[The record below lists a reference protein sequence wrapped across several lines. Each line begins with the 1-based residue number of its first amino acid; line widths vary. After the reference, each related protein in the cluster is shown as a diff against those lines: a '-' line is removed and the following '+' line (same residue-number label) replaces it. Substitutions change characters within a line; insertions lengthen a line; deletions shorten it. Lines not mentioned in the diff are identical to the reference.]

1 MARSEPNG
9 RGTPGRIGIWQRV
22 TVSAISFPACFRLDG
37 RFRTGA
43 HNPVPDSA
51 QPRAFGL
58 ACVARGL
65 AGMLLL
71 VALAGAVASALPSVA
86 GAASL
91 TTSVSA
97 VQTLTCP
104 SGERIWSG
112 DEPNCVPITC
122 PAGTVHDS
130 DSGYCVKP
138 PPPPPPPPTAKWDSF
153 PSDIGL
159 VEATGP
165 GGAPVT
171 YSLPTA
177 DIGGTSL
184 AVSCTP
190 VSGSTFP
197 VGATSVNCSATG
209 LSNWFQVTVADT
221 KPPTINL
228 TGYPAGNVDTGT
240 TVSFSASATD
250 TVDGNTDPVT
260 CQPASG
266 FTSATATTVTVS
278 CSATDNA
285 KNAASASFNV
295 PSSPPPARAAA
306 AAAVVAAALAVDR
319 GRPSRR
325 RRSPLPWCLCRLRSR
340 FRRNNE
346 AAKAAS
352 AAEAS
357 SAEVRTDQERAR
369 NAIGEDSDRCVSLF
383 SSASGRC
390 AASGDLVLQQQEGG
404 PGRKEEKAHHLN
416 WGQLQLQAHRRL
428 LAHRA
433 RRQTTGRVVA
443 HSQGST
449 DPASVGQT
457 G

>member
-153 PSDIGL
+153 PSDIGP

-209 LSNWFQVTVADT
+209 LSNSFQVTVADT

-295 PSSPPPARAAA
+295 TFVATPGSGGGGGGGGGGGTGGGSGTTVATPTISAPVVSVSTPITIPTKPTKLQKPPPPPKPVPPKYGLIKSVHETRSAKTLTVVFRFSRVPLAGAQLRATWYYNNKREGQAVKKRRPTISTGVSSNYKLTAGYWRIALDVKLPGGSWHTVKEARI
-306 AAAVVAAALAVDR
+306 L
-319 GRPSRR
+319 
-325 RRSPLPWCLCRLRSR
+325 LR
-340 FRRNNE
+340 
-346 AAKAAS
+346 
-352 AAEAS
+352 
-357 SAEVRTDQERAR
+357 
-369 NAIGEDSDRCVSLF
+369 
-383 SSASGRC
+383 
-390 AASGDLVLQQQEGG
+390 
-404 PGRKEEKAHHLN
+404 
-416 WGQLQLQAHRRL
+416 
-428 LAHRA
+428 
-433 RRQTTGRVVA
+433 
-443 HSQGST
+443 
-449 DPASVGQT
+449 
-457 G
+457 